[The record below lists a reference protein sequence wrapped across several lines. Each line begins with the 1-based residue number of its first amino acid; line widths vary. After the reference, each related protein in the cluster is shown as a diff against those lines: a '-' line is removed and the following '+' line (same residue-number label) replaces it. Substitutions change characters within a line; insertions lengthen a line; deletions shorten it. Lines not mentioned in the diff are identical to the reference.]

1 MLGFTDVDLRQAH
14 FYQDVHG
21 EGREEEAVV
30 LVLRLLNRFGELD
43 TN

>member
-21 EGREEEAVV
+21 EGEEETVV
-30 LVLRLLNRFGELD
+30 LVLRLLNRRFGELD